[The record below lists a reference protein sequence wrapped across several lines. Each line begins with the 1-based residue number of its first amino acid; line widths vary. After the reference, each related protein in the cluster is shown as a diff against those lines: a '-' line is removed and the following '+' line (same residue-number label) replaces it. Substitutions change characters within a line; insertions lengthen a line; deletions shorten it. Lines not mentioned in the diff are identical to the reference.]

1 LVKNKIILE
10 SFFKLP
16 TLMPIYMKEWGKI
29 WMNGK
34 LVPFKNAKIHVLT
47 HALHYST
54 AVFEGIRCYNTSKGP
69 MIFRLSEHVDRLF
82 KSAKMYSMKIPYSK
96 QEISDAIIK
105 TVRAS
110 GLRECYIRP
119 IAYYGYGVL
128 GLTPTPNKIDVAIA
142 CWEWKLGES
151 SAGKVRG
158 ARCKVSSWLRID
170 SRSQP
175 MQAKAA
181 SNYSN
186 AALARV
192 EALKDGYD
200 EAIMLNY
207 QGKIAEGSAENIF
220 LVNNGEIST
229 PPLSSGILEGITRD
243 SAIKIAR
250 SEGITVFERDV
261 DREDLYIADEVFMTG
276 TAAEVKSVTE
286 IDNVPIGDG
295 KLGEIT
301 CKLQSAF
308 FEASRGKDERFL
320 EWLTPI

>member
-1 LVKNKIILE
+1 
-10 SFFKLP
+10 
-16 TLMPIYMKEWGKI
+16 MKEQGKI

-34 LVPFKNAKIHVLT
+34 LVPFKDAKVHVLT

-54 AVFEGIRCYNTSKGP
+54 AVFEGIRCYNTPKGSI
-69 MIFRLSEHVDRLF
+69 IFRLPEHVDRLF
-82 KSAKMYSMKIPYSK
+82 KSAKMYSMKLPYSK
-96 QEISDAIIK
+96 NEISKAIVE
-105 TVRAS
+105 TVKAS
-110 GLRECYIRP
+110 KLKECYIRP

-128 GLTPTPNKIDVAIA
+128 GLTPTPNKIDLAIA
-142 CWEWKLGES
+142 CWEWKFGES

-181 SNYSN
+181 SNYAN

-207 QGKIAEGSAENIF
+207 NGKISEGSAENIF
-220 LVNNGEIST
+220 LVNNGEILT
-229 PPLSSGILEGITRD
+229 PPLSAGILNGITRD
-243 SAIKIAR
+243 SVIKIAKADEI
-250 SEGITVFERDV
+250 SITETNI
-261 DREDLYIADEVFMTG
+261 DREDLYVADEVFMTG

-286 IDNVPIGDG
+286 IDNITIGDG
-295 KLGEIT
+295 KPGKIT
-301 CKLQSAF
+301 RKLQNAF
-308 FEASRGKDERFL
+308 LNVAMGKDKRFSK
-320 EWLTPI
+320 WLTPI